1 MGMCQKKRSPH
12 RPAASIRATRERLA
26 LVLVLLFLI
35 VLLIAVFFPQSVAN
49 TMLPYAAGLLA
60 LAIRFYYRAHQREK
74 E

>member
-1 MGMCQKKRSPH
+1 MCQKERNPC

-26 LVLVLLFLI
+26 FVLVLLFLI
-35 VLLIAVFFPQSVAN
+35 VLLTAVFFPQSAAN

-60 LAIRFYYRAHQREK
+60 LAMRFYYRAHNQEK